1 MLWITLLSSAPLL
14 LFSRLLTLRFPPGLT
29 LFLFLSHWSL
39 VFSWAIRRTQSVQSI
54 LRFLLPLL
62 FWFSYGYIAFCIY
75 RTNVTDNI
83 AIDGRNVNFSITTRQ
98 GKVVPILRDCSL
110 RIPSGQFWMLLGPNG
125 CGKSTLLKVRR
136 YLPYEN
142 CFFSTGVVLLLVYFE
157 FVRLLMFIKQCQE
170 LRRSWLVFWVPRM
183 EPCTWSGQRVLFSK
197 IQTTRCVLYPFLML
211 SCLCF

>member
-1 MLWITLLSSAPLL
+1 MNHSTLFRASAALFPPPHSTFSSRSHSLSFSLIDH
-14 LFSRLLTLRFPPGLT
+14 LFSVGQFVEHKACNQFCGFFC
-29 LFLFLSHWSL
+29 LF
-39 VFSWAIRRTQSVQSI
+39 
-54 LRFLLPLL
+54 L